1 MAENYV
7 LIDDIIKNHTERMLN
22 LRKFYPFFSLAE
34 TTFSQYKEGRFRF
47 LDMGYIT
54 LSVIR
59 FFINENSFNDRPVTY
74 GMYEDFCIQLLKRDF
89 DIDSQF
95 DVEKDQK
102 DKEIRELVR
111 YIFDKLRNYGRAFEF
126 TFFDPADKKEK
137 WARVR
142 LIESVVKEDEVVY
155 SVTEDAIEFYLSTK
169 EVRDESRINMDQ
181 LLLEKMIRSENFS
194 GSIDIIQR
202 INIEVKALDK
212 KREEV
217 IKLLLTDVHA
227 GTAAVDEYMDKT
239 SVWFAEERKSF
250 AKNRE
255 LLDKA
260 VARLSYDTDFKTPED
275 ISKLQ
280 TMLKQ
285 TIESHSQLIA
295 STAELSRFSDE
306 MVRRS
311 RTRSLRNAFDFEG
324 MLRTA
329 IKEDEP
335 EMLSLVFMPFLL
347 PRREKSLSMSTID
360 NLVLTRTGESLKGE
374 EKQELVADLN
384 FRYEDELLSESVGNN
399 FAKLFLE
406 LLGRLERWER
416 VTLEEYMAIL
426 EVKFGKDIKKNRD
439 LYSFITHLAGKE
451 HYKVK
456 EMLTNSET
464 FLEDMVLK
472 YSKDAL
478 EQYRDLQFDIE
489 YDKEDRDIMSEEGDK
504 IAELSDIVFVR
515 KR

>member
-1 MAENYV
+1 
-7 LIDDIIKNHTERMLN
+7 
-22 LRKFYPFFSLAE
+22 
-34 TTFSQYKEGRFRF
+34 
-47 LDMGYIT
+47 
-54 LSVIR
+54 
-59 FFINENSFNDRPVTY
+59 
-74 GMYEDFCIQLLKRDF
+74 
-89 DIDSQF
+89 
-95 DVEKDQK
+95 
-102 DKEIRELVR
+102 
-111 YIFDKLRNYGRAFEF
+111 
-126 TFFDPADKKEK
+126 
-137 WARVR
+137 
-142 LIESVVKEDEVVY
+142 
-155 SVTEDAIEFYLSTK
+155 
-169 EVRDESRINMDQ
+169 
-181 LLLEKMIRSENFS
+181 
-194 GSIDIIQR
+194 
-202 INIEVKALDK
+202 
-212 KREEV
+212 
-217 IKLLLTDVHA
+217 
-227 GTAAVDEYMDKT
+227 MDKT

-360 NLVLTRTGESLKGE
+360 NLVLIRTGESLKGE

-489 YDKEDRDIMSEEGDK
+489 YDKEDRDIMSEEGEK